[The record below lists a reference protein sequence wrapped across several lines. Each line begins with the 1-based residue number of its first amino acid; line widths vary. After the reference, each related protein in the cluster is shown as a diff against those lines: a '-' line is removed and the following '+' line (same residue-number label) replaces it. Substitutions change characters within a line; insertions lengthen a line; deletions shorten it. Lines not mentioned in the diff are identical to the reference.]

1 MLKISITQSLLTL
14 FTNLITV
21 NSSNTF
27 LTAFIATFFWLLGS
41 QYCST
46 TNGSILL

>member
-1 MLKISITQSLLTL
+1 SLKISIMRSLLTL

-27 LTAFIATFFWLLGS
+27 STAFIVAFFWLFGWRC
-41 QYCST
+41 CST